1 MVETSTNFLG
11 SRPERRLILAGL
23 LRALVTTVVLVTLYF
38 VLPMSEPL
46 DSAAV
51 ARLVLGL
58 IIFAGVSAWQV
69 RSILGSR
76 YPGVRAVEGLAVM
89 APLFLLIFAST
100 YFLMSSS
107 ESSNF
112 SQSMNRND
120 ALYFTVSTFATVGFG
135 DITATSQL
143 ARGDITATSQLARSI
158 VTFQMVIDLA
168 ILGLGLRAFIGAVQ
182 MSRQRQA
189 TAGDQS
195 GPNNQ

>member
-1 MVETSTNFLG
+1 MVETSTNPLG

-69 RSILGSR
+69 RAILGSR
-76 YPGVRAVEGLAVM
+76 YPGVRAVEGLAIM

-143 ARGDITATSQLARSI
+143 ARSI
-158 VTFQMVIDLA
+158 VTFQMVLDLA

>member
-23 LRALVTTVVLVTLYF
+23 LRATLTTVVLVALYYT
-38 VLPMSEPL
+38 LPMNEALHFS
-46 DSAAV
+46 AV
-51 ARLVLGL
+51 ARLAVGL
-58 IIFAGVSAWQV
+58 IIFAGVTTWQI
-69 RSILGSR
+69 RRILRSR
-76 YPGVRAVEGLAVM
+76 YPGVRAVEALAVA

-100 YFLMSSS
+100 YFLMSGS

-143 ARGDITATSQLARSI
+143 ARSI
-158 VTFQMVIDLA
+158 VTFQMVLDLA
-168 ILGLGLRAFIGAVQ
+168 ILGLGLRAFLGAVQ

-189 TAGDQS
+189 TADDQS